1 MTKVLAIDDDS
12 MVREMVVRF
21 LQIEGYDVIEAAY
34 GQAGCAAALSEKPN
48 IILLDLNMP
57 IMDGFQVLH
66 KLKSNPDTEH
76 IPVIIL
82 TTRIDI
88 ESERRCLQA
97 GVTDYIKKPRDPA
110 ELQER
115 IAIIVGARELER
127 EGYVTKSAKSGDKW
141 GELPVP
147 EVFLEA
153 HQR

>member
-1 MTKVLAIDDDS
+1 M
-12 MVREMVVRF
+12 
-21 LQIEGYDVIEAAY
+21 
-34 GQAGCAAALSEKPN
+34 
-48 IILLDLNMP
+48 DLNMP

-66 KLKSNPDTEH
+66 KLKSNPETEH

-82 TTRIDI
+82 TAMIDI

-97 GVTDYIKKPRDPA
+97 GVTDYIKKPWDPA

-127 EGYVTKSAKSGDKW
+127 EGYVTKSAKTGDKW